1 MDTSPGRP
9 LTRARITELLGEARA
24 RTLLLVAA
32 LSDEDLRLQHDPLMS
47 PIVWDLG
54 HIAHFEEV
62 WLLENVEGTGGGSE
76 GLRGMYD
83 PFRNPRA
90 TRDGLP
96 LPDRRRATDFLAG
109 VRALVLDRLRS
120 VDLDADGPLVR
131 DGFVFRMVL
140 QHEYQH
146 NETIL
151 QTLQLKQGDPW
162 PAPRLVAPPDVETA
176 GVQPGGGGKD
186 AAAMVRIPGGTV
198 PIGTDDRTEA
208 YDNQRPLHT
217 VDLEAFDIDRT
228 PVTNGD
234 FLRFIDD
241 GGYERDELW
250 GAEGLAWIREQG
262 IRHPKYWSEDGD
274 GWQVRRFDRIAPLP
288 LDHPVCHV
296 CWWEADAYARW
307 AGKRLPTEF
316 EWEAAARWD
325 PSTGTV
331 ARFPW
336 GDGPATP
343 DVANVDQLRFDTT
356 PVDAWPDNVSPLGVR
371 GMIGDVW
378 EWTSSEFRPY
388 PGYRTFPYPE
398 YSEVFFGDEYRV
410 LRGGSWASRT
420 GAVRTTFRNW
430 DYPIRRQIFA
440 GFRCARDV

>member
-1 MDTSPGRP
+1 MDTSPGLP
-9 LTRARITELLGEARA
+9 LTRARIAELLSEARS
-24 RTLLLVAA
+24 RTLLLVSS
-32 LSDEDLRLQHDPLMS
+32 LSDEDLRRQHDPLMS

-62 WLLENVEGTGGGSE
+62 WLVENVDGGGGGSE

-90 TRDGLP
+90 TREALP
-96 LPDRRRATDFLAG
+96 LPDRREATDFLAA
-109 VRALVLDRLRS
+109 VRAVVLDRLAG
-120 VDLDADGPLVR
+120 VDLSSTTPLLR

-151 QTLQLKQGDPW
+151 QTLQLKQGQPW
-162 PAPRLVAPPDVETA
+162 AAPRGVDLPAPGARAKAEDGA
-176 GVQPGGGGKD
+176 D
-186 AAAMVRIPGGTV
+186 AAMVRVPAGRV
-198 PIGTDDRTEA
+198 PIGTDDRTAA
-208 YDNQRPLHT
+208 YDNERPLHH
-217 VDLEAFDIDRT
+217 VELDAFEIDRT
-228 PVTNGD
+228 PVTNAD
-234 FLRFIDD
+234 YLRFIED
-241 GGYERDELW
+241 GGYERDEFW
-250 GAEGLAWIREQG
+250 GAEGLAWVRQQG
-262 IRHPKYWSEDGD
+262 IRHPQYWSQVDGE
-274 GWQVRRFDRIAPLP
+274 WWVRRFDRVSPLP
-288 LDHPVCHV
+288 ADHPVCHV
-296 CWWEADAYARW
+296 CWWEADAFASW

-325 PSTGTV
+325 PAAAT
-331 ARFPW
+331 ARRFPW
-336 GDGPATP
+336 GDEPATAM
-343 DVANVDQLRFDTT
+343 VANVDQLRFDTT
-356 PVDAWPDNVSPLGVR
+356 PVDAWPANVSPLGVQ

-378 EWTSSEFRPY
+378 EWTASDFRPY
-388 PGYRTFPYPE
+388 PGYETFPYPE
-398 YSEVFFGDEYRV
+398 YSEVFFGDEYKV